1 MPFDKTNIFERWET
15 PCSGLLSLYF
25 VGLVDADEQLIF
37 TVRDE
42 EFQYQFSFESFGPYQ
57 VANEAFLEAHQVDM
71 GRHEALAASTE
82 NFPGRTCLV
91 FNSF

>member
-1 MPFDKTNIFERWET
+1 MPFVKTSAFERWET
-15 PCSGLLSLYF
+15 PCSDLISLYF
-25 VGLVDADEQLIF
+25 VGSIGAGEQLTF
-37 TVRDE
+37 TVRNE
-42 EFQYQFSFESFGPYQ
+42 EFQYQFFFESFGSY
-57 VANEAFLEAHQVDM
+57 QVDM